1 MDVEEV
7 KQLVQKPL
15 AEDLWPKQL
24 TAAVRLL
31 AAFAG
36 GDPEQ
41 IMSSLNEDGALTLSL
56 RGLWPRA
63 IAQGV
68 PMPLVAQVIQPHGP
82 KPGQA
87 ADRLL
92 RGILNSYVL
101 ALRDLTKL
109 PKALYPRWRDIR
121 QIQNQ
126 LLTLQAILHQWRL
139 DDDAA
144 PVRATLYG
152 PVAGGTLKAARQ
164 AGIKVTQAKLAKPW
178 AHGFLGSLPM
188 PAITVGSRSR
198 DGRAGVGQQQEV
210 LARAK
215 QLRRRQF
222 SRTRSAAL
230 NRGEREVLYGKTA
243 VSDFTAFDLE
253 FSSGN
258 AREGMF
264 ITEIGA
270 VKVKANH
277 IVDTFNVFVQVPP
290 HRHLNMYSQRVTGIH
305 EETLKQYGLP
315 ANEAIRQF
323 IDFIGEDSLLGFSM
337 HGGDLPVL
345 RRQFNLYPQ
354 PYRLIDVALL
364 AKQAGPMPGNPEVS
378 LTTYRHYLGLSLLA
392 HGALYDA
399 VTTYALYAYLQDDA
413 RDPAALVAEF
423 DRVFEATS
431 LKAAGAIE

>member
-7 KQLVQKPL
+7 KGLLQKPL
-15 AEDLWPKQL
+15 DEAAWQDQL

-36 GDPEQ
+36 GDPAQ
-41 IMSSLNEDGALTLSL
+41 IKGTAEDAAEGLVLHL
-56 RGLWPRA
+56 QGLWPRA

-68 PMPLVAQVIQPHGP
+68 PMPLVATVVQPTGP

-101 ALRDLTKL
+101 ALRDLTQL

-126 LLTLQAILHQWRL
+126 LLALQAVLHQWRQ
-139 DDDAA
+139 DADA
-144 PVRATLYG
+144 PAVRVTLYG
-152 PVAGGTLKAARQ
+152 PVADGTLRALSQTAV
-164 AGIKVTQAKLAKPW
+164 KVTQAKLAKPW
-178 AHGFLGSLPM
+178 ARGFLGPLPM
-188 PAITVGSRSR
+188 PSVVVGKRTR
-198 DGRAGVGQQQEV
+198 DGKAGMGQQQEV
-210 LARAK
+210 LARA
-215 QLRRRQF
+215 QGLAARQF
-222 SRTRSAAL
+222 PRTRSAAL
-230 NRGEREVLYGKTA
+230 NRGEREVLYGRTA
-243 VSDFTAFDLE
+243 VTDYTVFDLE

-270 VKVKANH
+270 VKVRANH
-277 IVDTFNVFVQVPP
+277 LTDTFNAFVQVPP
-290 HRHLNMYSQRVTGIH
+290 RRHLNTYSQRVTGIH
-305 EETLKQYGLP
+305 EGTLSEFGLAP
-315 ANEAIRQF
+315 NVAIRQF

-354 PYRLIDVALL
+354 PYRLIDVAML
-364 AKQAGPMPGNPEVS
+364 AKQAGPMPGSPEVS

-399 VTTYALYAYLQDDA
+399 VTTYALYAYLQEQA
-413 RDPAALVAEF
+413 RDPEALVKEF
-423 DRVFEATS
+423 DRVFQATS
-431 LKAAGAIE
+431 LKPKAQ

>member
-15 AEDLWPKQL
+15 DEDLWPKQL

-31 AAFAG
+31 AEFAG

-41 IMSSLNEDGALTLSL
+41 ISSVLGEDGTLALNLQ
-56 RGLWPRA
+56 GLWPRA
-63 IAQGV
+63 IAQGM
-68 PMPLVAQVIQPHGP
+68 PLPLVAQVIQPQGP

-101 ALRDLTKL
+101 ALRDLTQL
-109 PKALYPRWRDIR
+109 PKELYPRWREIR

-139 DDDAA
+139 EEDNA

-152 PVAGGTLKAARQ
+152 PVAGVTLKAAGR
-164 AGIKVTQAKLAKPW
+164 AGVKVTQAKLAKPW
-178 AHGFLGSLPM
+178 LHGFLGSLPM
-188 PAITVGSRSR
+188 PVIVVGRRSQG
-198 DGRAGVGQQQEV
+198 GRAGVGQQQEV

-215 QLRRRQF
+215 NLRRREF
-222 SRTRSAAL
+222 PRTRSAAL

-243 VSDFTAFDLE
+243 VVDFTAFDLE

-277 IVDTFNVFVQVPP
+277 IVDTFNVFVQVPAR
-290 HRHLNMYSQRVTGIH
+290 RHLNTYSQRVTGIH

-399 VTTYALYAYLQDDA
+399 VTTYALYAYLQEDA
-413 RDPAALVAEF
+413 RDPEDLVKEF

-431 LKAAGAIE
+431 LKSKM